1 MEGAIQFEV
10 LHDLPFAPEVIW
22 PALSNTDWMNR
33 ALGLPAVRY
42 EFTANPEGG
51 STTHA
56 RTRLAGLEAVWQ
68 EFPFEWLEPEFY
80 RVRRVFE
87 GGPLREANGGIDL
100 IRQPGGTRVKVVAE
114 IFPRNALGKFLAERV
129 LFPKMRL
136 DMRRIT
142 AHVTDFLRGQKP
154 VALPRLTVQP

>member
-1 MEGAIQFEV
+1 MTGYLVRHEEFESASEHMEGAIQFEV

-56 RTRLAGLEAVWQ
+56 RTRLAG
-68 EFPFEWLEPEFY
+68 
-80 RVRRVFE
+80 
-87 GGPLREANGGIDL
+87 
-100 IRQPGGTRVKVVAE
+100 
-114 IFPRNALGKFLAERV
+114 
-129 LFPKMRL
+129 
-136 DMRRIT
+136 
-142 AHVTDFLRGQKP
+142 
-154 VALPRLTVQP
+154 